1 MVFSHLKM
9 KIGLKG
15 KTAISKRSGTKYA
28 VGPISE
34 VICKNAYEWLHTYY
48 FVNFLLWI
56 RFFTIWLDYASG
68 SSLDWVFD
76 TLKVPLAYVFE
87 MRGPL
92 FLPTD
97 QIIPNAL
104 EVIDGII
111 AMIKEAQVLE
121 YL

>member
-1 MVFSHLKM
+1 M
-9 KIGLKG
+9 
-15 KTAISKRSGTKYA
+15 T
-28 VGPISE
+28 
-34 VICKNAYEWLHTYY
+34 TYY
-48 FVNFLLWI
+48 FVNFYFGFD
-56 RFFTIWLDYASG
+56 FFTIWLDYASG

-87 MRGPL
+87 MRGPETL

-97 QIIPNAL
+97 QIVPNAL

-111 AMIKEAQVLE
+111 AMIKEAQVLK